1 MFPNGYIGMTDAI
14 HLIMNEMTPYQIKLI
29 TNQIKKSLENIA
41 DSMADSPDQ
50 AAEKMKKINRESG
63 KKYAKKLGLKFNEK
77 IEMTIRNTL
86 CEKIISEFGTK
97 KITHQELANC
107 IHASRP
113 KVTNILNRKLKGIS
127 IGFLVRLLMALGTNV
142 RISFDSP

>member
-1 MFPNGYIGMTDAI
+1 
-14 HLIMNEMTPYQIKLI
+14 MNEITPYQIRLI
-29 TNQIKKSLENIA
+29 TNQVNKALEKVI

-50 AAEKMKKINRESG
+50 AAEKIKKINRESG

-77 IEMTIRNTL
+77 IEMTIRSTL
-86 CEKIISEFGTK
+86 CEKIISEFGMRNL
-97 KITHQELANC
+97 THQELANC

-113 KVTNILNRKLKGIS
+113 KVTNVLNRKLKGIS

-142 RISFDSP
+142 NITFDSV